1 MYRNKKRKRIVH
13 VHISLY
19 LTCLRGKKKKKIKD
33 TILAIEKFNFTFS
46 EVGDLQSGFY
56 LTPVGKEKKQ
66 GERNVR

>member
-1 MYRNKKRKRIVH
+1 M
-13 VHISLY
+13 Y

-56 LTPVGKEKKQ
+56 LTRLGKENKQ